1 MSKYSVFGSS
11 ILLVKNSIKYTEIC
25 LFSLQILFQH
35 GSRNIVK
42 HVGKETSLKNI
53 IGELK
58 QDLSI
63 NGDIVLQK
71 YDNDWS
77 EWVDLQDISKTNDK
91 DKIKVVLYN
100 VPKSASCDITNTNI
114 TNIHRA
120 EELLPGMCTSLLL
133 LYCFLLKHCIIVK
146 FSKSNL
152 LSRII

>member
-1 MSKYSVFGSS
+1 MNKYSVFGSS

-42 HVGKETSLKNI
+42 NVGKETSLKNI

-91 DKIKVVLYN
+91 DKIKVVYS
-100 VPKSASCDITNTNI
+100 VPKSASCDVTNTNI
-114 TNIHRA
+114 TNMHRA
-120 EELLPGMCTSLLL
+120 EELLPGMCTSYCYCCIV
-133 LYCFLLKHCIIVK
+133 LY
-146 FSKSNL
+146 
-152 LSRII
+152 